1 MALAKAV
8 GRFSIAAALVT
19 LGAGEALGQ
28 DVTIDKLL
36 SAPFPSGLVASADG
50 RVIAWVQNARGVRN
64 VWVADAPAWQ
74 GRQLT
79 AYAGDDGQ
87 ELGSLRLSPDGATLL
102 FVRGGAP
109 NRRGEIPNPTSLPDM
124 PEQAVWR
131 VSTKGRAAPVKV
143 GPGVA
148 PLISPKGDLAI
159 FSRRGQVLSF
169 SLSRAGDP
177 APLFQVRGGAGDLAF
192 SPDGSALVF
201 SSSRGDHA
209 FVGVFTIASRTIRWL
224 DPSFDRDA
232 SPVWSPDGKR
242 VAFVRIPAGFDPP
255 LFAPMREFSPWS
267 IRVADVASGG
277 SREVWRAAEGR
288 GSVPSGVTGDGLWWS
303 ADDRLV
309 FPWERDGWKHLY
321 SIPASGGQAVLLTP
335 GEGEVEYVD
344 LAPDGRAMLYNSN
357 IGDIDRRHL
366 WRVATAGGQPTALTS
381 GTGIEWQPRAV
392 VDWAADRHAPA
403 RRANSGPR
411 GDSGRR
417 LGAAARAGLD
427 AGGLPSA
434 ALVEP
439 TAIRFPA
446 ADGLSIPA
454 QLFRPQGVRAGERR
468 PAVLF
473 FHGGSRRQMLLGWH
487 YMDYYHTTYA
497 INQYLA
503 SLGYVVLSVNYRS
516 GVGYGLEFREALRY
530 GATGASEF
538 FDVQGAGLYLR
549 SRPDVDSTRIG
560 LYGGSYGGYLTA
572 MGLSRA
578 SDLFAAGVDIH
589 GVHDWNRGIQTFR
602 PDYDTLDHPEFAR
615 MAFESSPMAW
625 VEEWR
630 SPVLLIHADDDR
642 NVDFTQSVEL
652 IAALRARGVEVE
664 SLVFPDDVHGFL
676 THANWSAAARATAE
690 FFERRLRGR

>member
-8 GRFSIAAALVT
+8 GRFSMTAALATVAT
-19 LGAGEALGQ
+19 GPALGQ

-87 ELGSLRLSPDGATLL
+87 ELGSLRLSPDGGTLL

-131 VSTKGRAAPVKV
+131 VSTRGRAAPVKV
-143 GPGVA
+143 GPGVG
-148 PLISPKGDLAI
+148 PLISPRGDLAI
-159 FSRRGQVLSF
+159 FSRRGQILSF
-169 SLSRAGDP
+169 PLTRAGEP
-177 APLFQVRGGAGDLAF
+177 TPLFQVRGGAGDLAF

-209 FVGVFTIASRTIRWL
+209 FIGVFTIATRAIRWL

-232 SPVWSPDGKR
+232 APVWSPDGRR
-242 VAFVRIPAGFDPP
+242 VAFIRIPAGFDPP
-255 LFAPMREFSPWS
+255 LFGPMREFSPWS
-267 IRVADVASGG
+267 IRVAEVGSGT

-392 VDWAADRHAPA
+392 EGGGIAMLRSDARTPAHAAIQVGGSARPLAPGSMPA
-403 RRANSGPR
+403 
-411 GDSGRR
+411 DF
-417 LGAAARAGLD
+417 
-427 AGGLPSA
+427 PSA

-439 TAIRFPA
+439 TALRFPA

-454 QLFRPQGVRAGERR
+454 QLFRPPGVRPGERR

-516 GVGYGLEFREALRY
+516 GVGYGLEFREALRF

-538 FDVQGAGLYLR
+538 FDVQGAGVYLR

-625 VEEWR
+625 ANEWR

-652 IAALRARGVEVE
+652 IAALRTRGVEVE

-676 THANWSAAARATAE
+676 THANWSAAAKATAD